1 MKRLIIF
8 GIGQIAE
15 VAHYLFTEDSAF
27 EVSGFTVDAKYCDRL
42 EHLGVPVAP
51 FETVTEAFP
60 PDDFSIFI
68 AIGYGDLNKRRT
80 AKVAEARC
88 KGYRL
93 ASYAS
98 SRAWIWRGFRTE
110 PNTMI
115 MEHNTIQPYVNI
127 GENCILWSGNHIG
140 HHTRIGEN
148 VFIASHAVISGSVVI
163 GNNSFIGVNAT
174 LRDNI
179 KLGRDC
185 VVGAGALV
193 LSDGPD
199 KTVYPGRPTEPSL
212 VPSNRLRTI

>member
-1 MKRLIIF
+1 M
-8 GIGQIAE
+8 
-15 VAHYLFTEDSAF
+15 
-27 EVSGFTVDAKYCDRL
+27 
-42 EHLGVPVAP
+42 
-51 FETVTEAFP
+51 ETTSDTTLKF
-60 PDDFSIFI
+60 
-68 AIGYGDLNKRRT
+68 
-80 AKVAEARC
+80 
-88 KGYRL
+88 
-93 ASYAS
+93 
-98 SRAWIWRGFRTE
+98 
-110 PNTMI
+110 
-115 MEHNTIQPYVNI
+115 
-127 GENCILWSGNHIG
+127 
-140 HHTRIGEN
+140 GEN